1 MLERIK
7 YFSRIQTTP
16 NQYYYCFIFL
26 IGLFLTSFNSRA
38 QYTDIINSNTP
49 GRTMGA
55 YTVGEA
61 VYQLESLYSSDHQ
74 THIYPDSDY
83 HINDIESTFRFGFK
97 ERVELIYEFGHRSKI
112 DHTQISTQKAYLRIV
127 SDLKF

>member
-74 THIYPDSDY
+74 THI
-83 HINDIESTFRFGFK
+83 
-97 ERVELIYEFGHRSKI
+97 
-112 DHTQISTQKAYLRIV
+112 
-127 SDLKF
+127 